1 MNRLQLKNRIIP
13 IQDKWGSIMLLYF
26 WLSSVCYIAIGDN
39 ICGQNNGGCEQLCLP
54 SSPST
59 IQCACADGFQLENDG
74 KRCLDIGKYCT
85 IILQVDKYS
94 WKFVSF
100 KLASVYVSTLSFVIS
115 SYWILN
121 LCVTNVSLSY
131 LNLF

>member
-1 MNRLQLKNRIIP
+1 M
-13 IQDKWGSIMLLYF
+13 
-26 WLSSVCYIAIGDN
+26 CYIAIGDN

-74 KRCLDIGKYCT
+74 KRCLDIGKYFT

-115 SYWILN
+115 SY
-121 LCVTNVSLSY
+121 
-131 LNLF
+131 